1 MSPFPPS
8 PPTIPPP
15 GPPGGVFSDEQLSA
29 WVDGEGSAVERA
41 DVQAWLRAH
50 PEQARRIEAWA
61 ADRSALHAAYVR
73 VVQEPVPAHLAEVAL
88 RPLTDPSAPAAAAAA
103 AAAARPA
110 WLGGWLGS
118 RFGPEGDGSRATTV
132 LGRLS
137 PMAAAAAAAG
147 LFVMGAI
154 VGGALSW
161 QWKERQSIAQARLAP
176 GPSSVTQGLPAAG
189 REAWLQR
196 AAFAH
201 SVYTIEPRHA
211 VEVRAQEEHLARWLT
226 RRIEAPVKLFD
237 LREQG
242 FELVGGRLLPDGPG
256 KSAQLMYQDGGGRR
270 ITVYLRKPEAGSDT
284 AFRYERQGKLGMFY
298 WIDEKCGFALVG
310 ELPKEHLLALAKA
323 IYDQDAVLPPP
334 SLAPP
339 SSSAAGASAPPS
351 GK

>member
-1 MSPFPPS
+1 MSLFPPS
-8 PPTIPPP
+8 PPAPS
-15 GPPGGVFSDEQLSA
+15 PPGGGLSDEQLSA
-29 WVDGEGSAVERA
+29 WVDGEGSAAERA
-41 DVQAWLRAH
+41 DVQAWLRTH
-50 PEQARRIEAWA
+50 PEQARRVEAWA
-61 ADRSALHAAYVR
+61 ADRSALHAAYAR
-73 VVQEPVPAHLAEVAL
+73 VVHEPVPAHLAEVAL
-88 RPLTDPSAPAAAAAA
+88 LPLAAPPVAAA
-103 AAAARPA
+103 PA
-110 WLGGWLGS
+110 WLGGWFGS
-118 RFGPEGDGSRATTV
+118 RLGLRQGGDGAHPASL

-137 PMAAAAAAAG
+137 PMGAAAAAG
-147 LFVMGAI
+147 LFVLGAI
-154 VGGALSW
+154 VGGALTW
-161 QWKERQSIAQARLAP
+161 QWMERQHVAEARLAP
-176 GPSSVTQGLPAAG
+176 GLAASARTPPAAG

-323 IYDQDAVLPPP
+323 IYDQDAVLPAP
-334 SLAPP
+334 SLTPP
-339 SSSAAGASAPPS
+339 SSSAAGASAPAS